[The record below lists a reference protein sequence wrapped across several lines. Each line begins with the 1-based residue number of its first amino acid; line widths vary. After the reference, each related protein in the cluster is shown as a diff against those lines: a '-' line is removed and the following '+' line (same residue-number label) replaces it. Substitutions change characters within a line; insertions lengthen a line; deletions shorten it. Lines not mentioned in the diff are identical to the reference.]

1 MGIRFR
7 PDLRASI
14 LSARVGPNKEQG
26 MQPALWSALL
36 GFSGSLVA
44 AVVAIVVAV
53 LTYRAAKERERE
65 AEWRKEKLAYY
76 KAFTE
81 SLSGTVGDDSTP
93 EGQRVFAQATNNLLL
108 LAPQAVVEAVSAFRE
123 EIRVSNPQPR
133 REAHDRLLAEM
144 FLAIRR
150 DVGIVPADNPD
161 TFRPGLWASGSP
173 KRGPGNEGAN

>member
-1 MGIRFR
+1 
-7 PDLRASI
+7 
-14 LSARVGPNKEQG
+14 
-26 MQPALWSALL
+26 MQPALLTALF
-36 GFSGSLVA
+36 GFAGSLVA

-65 AEWRKEKLAYY
+65 AEWRKEKLGYY

-93 EGQRVFAQATNNLLL
+93 EGQRAFAQATNNLLL
-108 LAPQAVVEAVSAFRE
+108 LAPQAVVDAVSAFRE
-123 EIRVSNPQPR
+123 EIRVSNARPS

-150 DVGIVPADNPD
+150 DVGIVPTDNPG

-173 KRGPGNEGAN
+173 KHGLRGKEAN

>member
-1 MGIRFR
+1 
-7 PDLRASI
+7 
-14 LSARVGPNKEQG
+14 

-36 GFSGSLVA
+36 GLAGSLVA

-53 LTYRAAKERERE
+53 LTYRAAKQRERE
-65 AEWRKEKLAYY
+65 AEWRKEKLGYY

-93 EGQRVFAQATNNLLL
+93 EGQRAFAQATNNLLL

-123 EIRVSNPQPR
+123 EIRVSNPRPS
-133 REAHDRLLAEM
+133 RETHDRLLAEM

-150 DVGIVPADNPD
+150 DVGIVPADDPH
-161 TFRPGLWASGSP
+161 TFKPGLWASGSP
-173 KRGPGNEGAN
+173 KISEDQAGG

>member
-1 MGIRFR
+1 
-7 PDLRASI
+7 
-14 LSARVGPNKEQG
+14 
-26 MQPALWSALL
+26 MQPALLTALF
-36 GFSGSLVA
+36 GFAGSLIA

-65 AEWRKEKLAYY
+65 AEWRKEKLGYY

-93 EGQRVFAQATNNLLL
+93 EGQRAFAQATNNLLL
-108 LAPQAVVEAVSAFRE
+108 LAPQAVVEAVSAFRD
-123 EIRVSNPQPR
+123 EIRVSNLRAR
-133 REAHDRLLAEM
+133 REAHDQLLAEM

-150 DVGIVPADNPD
+150 DVGIVPADHAN

-173 KRGPGNEGAN
+173 KRGPGDEGAS

>member
-1 MGIRFR
+1 
-7 PDLRASI
+7 
-14 LSARVGPNKEQG
+14 

-36 GFSGSLVA
+36 GLAGSLVA

-65 AEWRKEKLAYY
+65 AEWRKEKLGYY

-93 EGQRVFAQATNNLLL
+93 EGQRAFAQATNNLLL

-123 EIRVSNPQPR
+123 EIRVSNPRPS
-133 REAHDRLLAEM
+133 RETHDRLLAEM

-150 DVGIVPADNPD
+150 DVGIVPADD
-161 TFRPGLWASGSP
+161 RRTFRPGLWASGSP
-173 KRGPGNEGAN
+173 KISEDQAGGK